1 MWAFIWGKRYLTG
14 GVRSVKQDFRCL
26 HSSDPDIT
34 SAAEGTCQ
42 RREMLFSREMTP
54 LSALIK
60 WVIFKEDV
68 NSGVISL
75 R

>member
-1 MWAFIWGKRYLTG
+1 MGFYLG
-14 GVRSVKQDFRCL
+14 ENVFDRGVRSVKQDFRFL
-26 HSSDPDIT
+26 HSSDSDIT
-34 SAAEGTCQ
+34 SAAEGTRQ